1 MDTAERI
8 REILE
13 RLEDP
18 DVGID
23 IVALGLVESVGET
36 SGGVTVRLLMT
47 SPACPQAGYL
57 RDEAERLLHEAGFS
71 NATVEI
77 DADAVWSSDRLSA
90 EARARLGWQ
99 G

>member
-1 MDTAERI
+1 MDKTEEI
-8 REILE
+8 RAILG

-23 IVALGLVESVGET
+23 IVALGLVQGIDDT
-36 SGGVTVRLLMT
+36 TAGVAVRLLMT
-47 SPACPQAGYL
+47 SPACPQAEYL

-71 NATVEI
+71 DATVAI
-77 DADAVWSSDRLSA
+77 DADAVWSPDRLSA